1 MDFPCKALRCKL
13 WSSSSDFETTRYQEP
28 SLFCDVYNLMTWK
41 ECIQCDCEKQ
51 NFDPKNFN
59 SGPSV
64 YKTLDTMVFST
75 CLTDNGRIF
84 LFSCFCY
91 ILFLEWEVLWLIFF
105 FFPWIPQTGS
115 GFFNL
120 QTGPWSS
127 KPGCASVLAAAEGTG
142 LLGEL
147 WMTVTFLRESVVL
160 HCTLAGRKGSL
171 TDSRQGRHGYSFT
184 GNSVSWEMEYRWQS
198 GNRSKMYHEK
208 RQLLCNRGCS
218 SKYYHWLQ
226 RKGSQIQ

>member
-105 FFPWIPQTGS
+105 FFHESPKLVQV
-115 GFFNL
+115 
-120 QTGPWSS
+120 SS
-127 KPGCASVLAAAEGTG
+127 ISKLDHGVPNQAVPLF
-142 LLGEL
+142 
-147 WMTVTFLRESVVL
+147 WQQLREQD
-160 HCTLAGRKGSL
+160 CWGS
-171 TDSRQGRHGYSFT
+171 SG
-184 GNSVSWEMEYRWQS
+184 WQWHS
-198 GNRSKMYHEK
+198 LEN
-208 RQLLCNRGCS
+208 L
-218 SKYYHWLQ
+218 
-226 RKGSQIQ
+226 